1 MKKKDKIILAII
13 LIVALLGAWATNA
26 QEQRFSAMAGY
37 KAIEFGYSYTDEE
50 TELIYGVSVAGV
62 ASDVA
67 EKRANTNDKGKRHE
81 FKGDIVPAIF
91 GTIGAKFERLNIIG
105 KIGGSYVEQTINKEP
120 TKDLFL
126 AFGIVV
132 DYSVNDSLGVRV
144 GYDSVSSVLVGLSL
158 KL

>member
-13 LIVALLGAWATNA
+13 LIVALLGAWVTNA
-26 QEQRFSAMAGY
+26 QEQKISAMAGY

-50 TELIYGVSVAGV
+50 TELIYGISVAGV

-67 EKRANTNDKGKRHE
+67 EKRANNNDKGKHHE

-91 GTIGAKFERLNIIG
+91 GTIGAKFDRLNIIG

-120 TKDLFL
+120 TNDVFL
-126 AFGIVV
+126 ALGLMV
-132 DYSVNDSLGVRV
+132 DYLVNDSLGIIV
-144 GYDSVSSVLVGLSL
+144 GYDSVSSVLVGLSI